1 MKKCEKCNAENAD
14 SASFCTS
21 CGNTLQTTVTET
33 ATPFSTPVTPV
44 ASAAPAAPAKTDS
57 KTIALIVVAIVGL
70 AVGICG
76 IAFALTNKGDDKKKD
91 DEPTTSEV
99 EPSGNGTTVATT
111 PVSGNTDGAVV
122 PIGPYN
128 VVVPRSLQ
136 YESDGSKLA
145 LTDSGNTWVAYV
157 EYYGDVYYSTV
168 KAHLSDLKTSLESQ
182 GMTNVATGVSTAAG
196 VEYLYADMTEPTQG
210 MQAVMA
216 VFKAGS
222 NVFQVTATDGTAN
235 HAILNYV
242 APILKDAKQG
252 KTASRDFG
260 FGIDGSKLDG
270 FKTEGAIDDYTT
282 EE

>member
-1 MKKCEKCNAENAD
+1 MKKCEKCSTENAD
-14 SASFCTS
+14 SAAFCTN
-21 CGNTLQTTVTET
+21 CGNALSTTVTET
-33 ATPFSTPVTPV
+33 STPFSAPIVP
-44 ASAAPAAPAKTDS
+44 AAPAASAAGKADNKS
-57 KTIALIVVAIVGL
+57 IALIAVAIIGL

-76 IAFALTNKGDDKKKD
+76 IVFALTNKGDDKKKD
-91 DEPTTSEV
+91 DKPTTSEV

-122 PIGPYN
+122 PIGPYS
-128 VVVPRSLQ
+128 VVVPRSIE

-157 EYYGDVYYSTV
+157 EYYGDIYYSTV
-168 KAHLSDLKTSLESQ
+168 KAHLSDLKASLESE
-182 GMTNVATGVSTAAG
+182 GMTNVTTGVSTASG

-222 NVFQVTATDGTAN
+222 NVFQVMATDGTAN

-252 KTASRDFG
+252 KTSARDLG

-270 FKTEGAIDDYTT
+270 FKTEGAINDYTT